1 MGVTMQGGHSSF
13 QRRRYDKQCPSV
25 FSALLSS
32 VQFFIVSMV
41 SLEFGALNLVFS
53 QTWKYEKRC
62 KVLLG
67 LEL

>member
-41 SLEFGALNLVFS
+41 SLEFGALNLVFR
-53 QTWKYEKRC
+53 KHENMKKGAKFY
-62 KVLLG
+62 
-67 LEL
+67 